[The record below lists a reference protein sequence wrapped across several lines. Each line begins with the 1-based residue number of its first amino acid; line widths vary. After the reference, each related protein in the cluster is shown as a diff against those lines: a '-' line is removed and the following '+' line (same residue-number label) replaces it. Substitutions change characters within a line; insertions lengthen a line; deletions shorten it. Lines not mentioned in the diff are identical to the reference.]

1 MGVATGG
8 TARRW
13 AAALA
18 GLTAVA
24 LAPAAYARLPAGE
37 ADLAP
42 RLVLARAVHSS
53 DVPYQGLAESTG
65 SLGLPD
71 LPRLGDVAALF
82 GGTTR
87 TRVWWRSPTAWRVDR
102 ITSIGESGTYAVE
115 GGVQTWDFESGSV
128 RRTVGTTPVRLPR
141 VDDMVP
147 PLAVRRALAGTTPR
161 DAVTA
166 LPSRRVAG
174 RAADGIRVRPA
185 DRLSTVGHLD
195 VYVDRR
201 TGLPLSIVVVPR
213 GSGVAAVRSAFV
225 DIDVTRPAADEVTP
239 KVPPFSRVRT
249 TGTPD
254 LAAAVDRFAPFA
266 LPGALAG
273 LRRTTGLLGSG
284 GGTATYGTGL
294 ARFVVLPLW
303 PRLGRSA
310 ASAAT
315 AGGGATLDVGSAGDA
330 VLVGTPLL
338 NAVVVQS
345 IDGGRRS
352 RSYLVAGTV
361 LRTVLQAAA
370 EQLLDDPPTFR

>member
-24 LAPAAYARLPAGE
+24 LAPPAYVRWPAG
-37 ADLAP
+37 AP
-42 RLVLARAVHSS
+42 AQTPRQVLARAMHSS
-53 DVPYQGLAESTG
+53 GVEYQGLAESTG

-71 LPRLGDVAALF
+71 LPRLGDVAALL
-82 GGTTR
+82 GGTSR

-102 ITSIGESGTYAVE
+102 ITAIGESGTYAVDD
-115 GGVQTWDFESGSV
+115 GVQTWDFESGAV
-128 RRTVGTTPVRLPR
+128 RRVVGTTPVRLPR
-141 VDDMVP
+141 VDDLVP
-147 PLAVRRALAGTTPR
+147 PLAVLRALAGTTSG
-161 DAVTA
+161 DSVTG

-174 RAADGIRVRPA
+174 RSCDGIRVRPA

-195 VYVDRR
+195 VCVDRR
-201 TGLPLSIVVVPR
+201 TGLPLSLVVVPR
-213 GSGVAAVRSAFV
+213 GSAVTAVRSTFV
-225 DIDVTRPAADEVTP
+225 EVDLTAPSAGVLTP
-239 KVPPFSRVRT
+239 KVPPFGRMRT
-249 TGTPD
+249 TRTPD

-266 LPGALAG
+266 LPDALAG
-273 LRRTTGLLGSG
+273 LRRSPGLLGSG

-303 PRLGRSA
+303 SRLGGSA
-310 ASAAT
+310 QTAAA
-315 AGGGATLDVGSAGDA
+315 AGGGTPLDVGPAGDA

-338 NAVVVQS
+338 NAVVVRS
-345 IDGGRRS
+345 TDGGRRG

-361 LRTVLQAAA
+361 VPTVLQDAAR
-370 EQLLDDPPTFR
+370 QLLDDPPPFR

>member
-8 TARRW
+8 TSRRW

-24 LAPAAYARLPAGE
+24 LAPAAYARWPAGE
-37 ADLAP
+37 PDLAP
-42 RLVLARAVHSS
+42 RLVLARAVHAS
-53 DVPYQGLAESTG
+53 DVPYQGLAESSG

-71 LPRLGDVAALF
+71 LPRLGDVAALL

-102 ITSIGESGTYAVE
+102 ITATGESGTYAVE
-115 GGVQTWDFESGSV
+115 DGVQTWDFESASV
-128 RRTVGTTPVRLPR
+128 RRAVGTTPVRLPR
-141 VDDMVP
+141 VDDLVP
-147 PLAVRRALAGTTPR
+147 PLAARRALGGTTPR
-161 DAVTA
+161 DSVTA

-185 DRLSTVGHLD
+185 DRLSTVGHVD

-213 GSGVAAVRSAFV
+213 GSGVVAVRSAFV

-239 KVPPFSRVRT
+239 KVPPFGRVRT
-249 TGTPD
+249 TRTPD
-254 LAAAVDRFAPFA
+254 LAAAVDRFAPFG
-266 LPGALAG
+266 LPDALAG
-273 LRRTTGLLGSG
+273 LRRSPGLLGSG

-310 ASAAT
+310 ATAAS
-315 AGGGATLDVGSAGDA
+315 AGGGAPLDVGPAGDA
-330 VLVGTPLL
+330 VLIGTPLL
-338 NAVVVQS
+338 NAVVVRGTDS
-345 IDGGRRS
+345 GGPG

-361 LRTVLQAAA
+361 LPTVLQDAAQ
-370 EQLLDDPPTFR
+370 QLLDDPPPFR

>member
-8 TARRW
+8 TTRRW

-18 GLTAVA
+18 GLMAVA
-24 LAPAAYARLPAGE
+24 LAPAAYARWPAGE

-53 DVPYQGLAESTG
+53 DVPYQGLAESSG

-71 LPRLGDVAALF
+71 LPRLGDVAALL

-102 ITSIGESGTYAVE
+102 ITATGESGTYAVE
-115 GGVQTWDFESGSV
+115 DGVQTWDFESGSI
-128 RRTVGTTPVRLPR
+128 RRAVGTTPVRLPR
-141 VDDMVP
+141 VDDLVP

-161 DAVTA
+161 DSVTA

-185 DRLSTVGHLD
+185 DRLSTVGHVD

-213 GSGVAAVRSAFV
+213 GSGVTAVRSAFV
-225 DIDVTRPAADEVTP
+225 DIDVTRPSADEVTP
-239 KVPPFSRVRT
+239 KVPPFGRVRT
-249 TGTPD
+249 TRTPD

-273 LRRTTGLLGSG
+273 LRRSPGLLGSG

-310 ASAAT
+310 ATAAT
-315 AGGGATLDVGSAGDA
+315 AGGGAPLDVGSAGDA

-338 NAVVVQS
+338 NAVVVRS
-345 IDGGRRS
+345 ADGGRRG

-361 LRTVLQAAA
+361 LPTVLQDAAR
-370 EQLLDDPPTFR
+370 QLLDDPPPFR